1 MSVWKLNEKSA
12 LVLGDNMICD
22 TIKSALISEGVTI
35 CSDTAQ
41 RCDILITVP
50 KKINSGHQNDITI
63 SNRRWRAS
71 MNELFEETR
80 ELTHKVVSR
89 MQTQKSGR
97 IIHVIGSHE
106 PSTFNVEYAAW
117 GALAA
122 WAKSLT
128 RAVGKDGISI
138 NLVQAG
144 IFSGHPHESHVPI
157 GRPCQPYDIANLIVF
172 LCSEYS
178 KYINGA
184 IIPVDGGLSRFQH

>member
-1 MSVWKLNEKSA
+1 
-12 LVLGDNMICD
+12 MICD

-35 CSDTAQ
+35 CSDTAE

-97 IIHVIGSHE
+97 VIHVIGSHE
-106 PSTFNVEYAAW
+106 PSTFQCGVRRL
-117 GALAA
+117 GC
-122 WAKSLT
+122 
-128 RAVGKDGISI
+128 
-138 NLVQAG
+138 
-144 IFSGHPHESHVPI
+144 FSGMGKKASQE
-157 GRPCQPYDIANLIVF
+157 RLA
-172 LCSEYS
+172 
-178 KYINGA
+178 KMA
-184 IIPVDGGLSRFQH
+184 FQ

>member
-12 LVLGDNMICD
+12 LVLGENMICD

-35 CSDTAQ
+35 CSDTAEH
-41 RCDILITVP
+41 CDILITVP

-106 PSTFNVEYAAW
+106 
-117 GALAA
+117 L
-122 WAKSLT
+122 
-128 RAVGKDGISI
+128 
-138 NLVQAG
+138 NL
-144 IFSGHPHESHVPI
+144 
-157 GRPCQPYDIANLIVF
+157 
-172 LCSEYS
+172 
-178 KYINGA
+178 
-184 IIPVDGGLSRFQH
+184 

>member
-12 LVLGDNMICD
+12 LVLGDNIVCD
-22 TIKSALISEGVTI
+22 AIKSALLDEGVTI
-35 CSDTAQ
+35 CSDTAEH
-41 RCDILITVP
+41 CDILITVP
-50 KKINSGHQNDITI
+50 KKINSGHQTDITI
-63 SNRRWRAS
+63 SNKKWHAS

-80 ELTHKVVSR
+80 ELTHKVVSK
-89 MQTQKSGR
+89 MQKQKSGR

-128 RAVGKDGISI
+128 RAIGKDGISI

-144 IFSGHPHESHVPI
+144 VFSGHPHESYVPI

-172 LCSEYS
+172 LSSEYS